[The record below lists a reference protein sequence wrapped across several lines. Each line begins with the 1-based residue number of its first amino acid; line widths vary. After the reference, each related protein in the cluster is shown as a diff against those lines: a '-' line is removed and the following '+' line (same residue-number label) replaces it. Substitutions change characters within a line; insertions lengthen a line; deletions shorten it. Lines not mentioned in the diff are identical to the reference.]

1 MATHRITLAGEIDWP
16 GFRREARALL
26 AALVPPQDVEWHAPA
41 GAAHDLFGAAE
52 AARSPAD
59 SPEPAASPTAH
70 GHADSHLVVPPAFI
84 RLCETVILH
93 IDPGRFALLY
103 RLLWRLVHEP
113 GLRHDPLDAD
123 RVQAQHMAQSVRRD
137 LHKMKAFV
145 RFRPIERGEGQLP
158 LHVAWF
164 EPDHHIVEAVAPFFV
179 RRFMHMHWAIL
190 TPERSVRWTPATERL
205 EFGPGVAGA
214 PAHVPHPDDA
224 FLLAG
229 YRGIFSGRG
238 TA

>member
-59 SPEPAASPTAH
+59 SPEPAASPPAH

-93 IDPGRFALLY
+93 VDPGRFALLY

-113 GLRHDPLDAD
+113 GLRNDPLDPD
-123 RVQAQHMAQSVRRD
+123 MQQAQHMAHAVRRD
-137 LHKMKAFV
+137 IHK
-145 RFRPIERGEGQLP
+145 
-158 LHVAWF
+158 
-164 EPDHHIVEAVAPFFV
+164 
-179 RRFMHMHWAIL
+179 IL
-190 TPERSVRWTPATERL
+190 REQDFAKTERAARANPIAL
-205 EFGPGVAGA
+205 GET
-214 PAHVPHPDDA
+214 
-224 FLLAG
+224 L
-229 YRGIFSGRG
+229 
-238 TA
+238 TAQYLVT